1 MSGNLVNPVGP
12 NDHARGTPDAK
23 LTVVEY
29 GDYECP
35 YCGQAFPIVEKL
47 LKTFES
53 SMRLIFRNLPLAEVH
68 PHAQAAA
75 EVAEAVGEQ
84 GEDKFWAMHDT
95 LYQNQR
101 SLGTD
106 ALRGYVK
113 DVGADLDHVEQAL
126 ASGAP
131 NVRVEADLEG
141 AIRSGAN
148 GTPTFFVNGER
159 YDESWYYEPFEE
171 YLRAVLASL

>member
-12 NDHARGTPDAK
+12 KDHVRGAPNAK

-47 LKTFES
+47 LQTFES

-113 DVGADLDHVEQAL
+113 DVGADLD
-126 ASGAP
+126 
-131 NVRVEADLEG
+131 
-141 AIRSGAN
+141 
-148 GTPTFFVNGER
+148 
-159 YDESWYYEPFEE
+159 
-171 YLRAVLASL
+171 

>member
-1 MSGNLVNPVGP
+1 V
-12 NDHARGTPDAK
+12 RGAPDAK

-35 YCGQAFPIVEKL
+35 YCGQAFVIVEKL

-53 SMRLIFRNLPLAEVH
+53 TMRLIFRNLPLAEVH

-84 GEDKFWAMHDT
+84 GEDKFWAMHDI
-95 LYQNQR
+95 LYENQR
-101 SLGTD
+101 SLGND
-106 ALRGYVK
+106 ALRGYVE
-113 DVGADLDHVEQAL
+113 DVGADLDQVEKAL
-126 ASGAP
+126 ASGSPSA
-131 NVRVEADLEG
+131 RVEADLEG

-148 GTPTFFVNGER
+148 GTPTFFVNGVR
-159 YDESWYYEPFEE
+159 YDESWFYEPFEE
-171 YLRAVLASL
+171 YLRSVLASM